1 MLDSTVQFL
10 DNTWDLLT
18 FKYNRDERLARR
30 IVRQH
35 FGSDVLF
42 KTESNGT
49 VRFDVRK
56 PSKYIGY
63 DQLAQGFYRVRKNKV
78 RPLSGDNIDSFDQI
92 HFGKITIGIES
103 KKGRSVWNF
112 SANAL

>member
-42 KTESNGT
+42 KSESKGT

-103 KKGRSVWNF
+103 AKGRSVWSF
-112 SANAL
+112 ASNAS